1 MKVVQKK
8 WALRP
13 ERPLFLISFDNYLI
27 SFDFFDGGKREG
39 EFQVSSFRFQW
50 VSSFRWF
57 QDHPS
62 NLCTMVW
69 SPRCIARRTSEEE

>member
-39 EFQVSSFRFQW
+39 EFLVLKVSGFRGFQVSG
-50 VSSFRWF
+50 FRWF
-57 QDHPS
+57 HVHPS
-62 NLCTMVW
+62 NLCTMV
-69 SPRCIARRTSEEE
+69 